1 MAGGDLP
8 FGLAPSGALT
18 AYTPTLRER
27 ATDWVRTK
35 LFSDDREG
43 QQRAGRVMDVAGV
56 TPFGFGVDAYD
67 IGREVL
73 PSLQRGEYKD
83 AGTALAMALFPGAK
97 IKGFHASPSVF
108 DEIRPSNFRG
118 ASFFASTPER
128 ATRGAGAGM
137 NEMVMETS
145 TVLPDAPLNVYSA
158 DIDPFKVKGLAMTP
172 KELEWFDTLP
182 PRIVGDD
189 ALSRAVDGGMPYGM
203 YWDDLYDA
211 KQIGDDLFE
220 YVKKSAPPT
229 LSFDE
234 AIATDRDIYHRQWPH
249 YGLGADEKKAA
260 RNTID
265 EGMGGY
271 LVRDEGGL
279 SIAVAD
285 PSIISDFK
293 RQPSGGR

>member
-1 MAGGDLP
+1 MAGGNLP

-18 AYTPTLRER
+18 AYTPTLREK
-27 ATDWVRTK
+27 ATDWLRAK
-35 LFSDDREG
+35 LFSDDRAG
-43 QQRAGRVMDVAGV
+43 QGRAERVMDVASV
-56 TPFGFGVDAYD
+56 TPFGFGLDVYDA
-67 IGREVL
+67 GREAG
-73 PSLQRGEYKD
+73 QGNF
-83 AGTALAMALFPGAK
+83 GTAGMLGAMALFPGARLK
-97 IKGFHASPSVF
+97 AFHASPNVF
-108 DEIRPSNFRG
+108 DEIKPSNFRG

-158 DIDPFKVKGLAMTP
+158 DIDPFKLKGLAMTP

-211 KQIGDDLFE
+211 KQIGEDLFE
-220 YVKKSAPPT
+220 YVKKSDPPT

-249 YGLGADEKKAA
+249 YSLGSDEKKAA
-260 RNTID
+260 LNTLD

-285 PSIISDFK
+285 PSIISNFK
-293 RQPSGGR
+293 RQPSRGR